1 MQNRNA
7 SFNKKEKG
15 LILSFTGKLANR
27 PTGPTDGKGKAMD
40 ESKEVTI
47 QTYQGWEEFYN
58 IEKGDK
64 LDFFLRNGRMLDI
77 LFSQQFDRSFLDDM
91 CILAT
96 QIRRMALTKMGAQKL
111 SNLLS
116 HKRAML
122 YFVQPSTRTSIS
134 FLNAC
139 HILGMK
145 ISEIRGTTTSSEVKG
160 ESQED
165 TIRTFASYVDLI
177 IIRHPEE
184 GFAEKTAW
192 ILNQNKLPIAII
204 NGGSGPDQHPTQALL
219 DIYTLERSFR
229 NIGGLDGK
237 KIAMVGDLKRG
248 RTVRSLSYL
257 MRNYEDIKLYFVSP
271 EVFQMRD
278 DIKSFLKKHNIEFHE
293 TDDFAS
299 VMPDVDAIYMTRI
312 QKEYAE
318 APAEESDTHPNFHF
332 TKEHLA
338 VIQSHCIIMHP
349 LPRRYEIEVEVDKD
363 PRAVYWKQERN
374 GMWMRA
380 ALISYIF
387 GVNDQISAEFR

>member
-1 MQNRNA
+1 MGEA
-7 SFNKKEKG
+7 
-15 LILSFTGKLANR
+15 
-27 PTGPTDGKGKAMD
+27 
-40 ESKEVTI
+40 KEVTI
-47 QTYQGWEEFYN
+47 QNYAGWEDFYN
-58 IEKGDK
+58 IEKSDK
-64 LDFFLRNGRMLDI
+64 LEFFVRNGRMLDI
-77 LFSQQFDRSFLDDM
+77 LFAQQFDRSFLDSM
-91 CILAT
+91 CLLAT
-96 QIRRMALTKMGAQKL
+96 RIRRMALTKMGSRKL
-111 SNLLS
+111 SSLLS

-122 YFVQPSTRTSIS
+122 YFVQPSTRTFIS

-192 ILNQNKLPIAII
+192 ILNQNKLPVAVI

-257 MRNYEDIKLYFVSP
+257 MRNYNDVTLYFVSP
-271 EVFQMRD
+271 EIFRMRD
-278 DIKSFLKKHNIEFHE
+278 DIKNFLKKHRIEFHE

-299 VMPDVDAIYMTRI
+299 VMPLVDAIYMTRI
-312 QKEYAE
+312 QKEYSE
-318 APAEESDTHPNFHF
+318 APAGESDVYPDFHF
-332 TKEHLA
+332 TKENLPM
-338 VIQSHCIIMHP
+338 IQSHCIVMHP

-387 GVNDQISAEFR
+387 GMDDEIAAEYR

>member
-1 MQNRNA
+1 
-7 SFNKKEKG
+7 
-15 LILSFTGKLANR
+15 
-27 PTGPTDGKGKAMD
+27 MD
-40 ESKEVTI
+40 EPKEVTI
-47 QTYQGWEEFYN
+47 QTYQGWEEFSN
-58 IEKGDK
+58 IEKSDK
-64 LDFFLRNGRMLDI
+64 LDFFIRNGRMLDI

-96 QIRRMALTKMGAQKL
+96 QVRRMALTKMGAQKL

-122 YFVQPSTRTSIS
+122 YFVQPSTRTFI
-134 FLNAC
+134 
-139 HILGMK
+139 
-145 ISEIRGTTTSSEVKG
+145 
-160 ESQED
+160 
-165 TIRTFASYVDLI
+165 Y
-177 IIRHPEE
+177 E

-257 MRNYEDIKLYFVSP
+257 MRNYKDIKLYFVSP
-271 EVFQMRD
+271 EVFQMRN
-278 DIKSFLKKHNIEFHE
+278 DIKSFLKKHKIEFHE

-318 APAEESDTHPNFHF
+318 APTQESDIYPNFHF

>member
-1 MQNRNA
+1 MGEA
-7 SFNKKEKG
+7 
-15 LILSFTGKLANR
+15 
-27 PTGPTDGKGKAMD
+27 
-40 ESKEVTI
+40 KEVTI
-47 QTYQGWEEFYN
+47 QNYAGWEDFYN
-58 IEKGDK
+58 IEKSDK
-64 LDFFLRNGRMLDI
+64 LEFFVRNGRMLDI
-77 LFSQQFDRSFLDDM
+77 LFAQQFDRSFLDSM
-91 CILAT
+91 CLLAT
-96 QIRRMALTKMGAQKL
+96 RIRRMALTKMGSRKL
-111 SNLLS
+111 SSLLS

-122 YFVQPSTRTSIS
+122 YFVQPSTRTFIS

-192 ILNQNKLPIAII
+192 ILNQNKLPVAVI

-257 MRNYEDIKLYFVSP
+257 MRNYNDVTLYFVSP
-271 EVFQMRD
+271 EIFRMRD
-278 DIKSFLKKHNIEFHE
+278 DIKNFLKKHRIEFHE
-293 TDDFAS
+293 TDSFAS
-299 VMPDVDAIYMTRI
+299 VMPLVDAIYMTRI
-312 QKEYAE
+312 QKEYSE
-318 APAEESDTHPNFHF
+318 APAGESDVYPDFHF
-332 TKEHLA
+332 TKEHLPM
-338 VIQSHCIIMHP
+338 IQSHCIVMHP
-349 LPRRYEIEVEVDKD
+349 LPRRYEIEIEVDKD

-387 GVNDQISAEFR
+387 GVDDEIAAEYR